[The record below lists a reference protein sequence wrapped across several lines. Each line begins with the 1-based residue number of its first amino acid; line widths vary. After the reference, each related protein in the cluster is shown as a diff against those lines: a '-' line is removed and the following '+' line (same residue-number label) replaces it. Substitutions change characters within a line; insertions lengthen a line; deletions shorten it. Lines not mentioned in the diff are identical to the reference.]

1 MRKGLAILLTAT
13 ALTGWVFA
21 QDAEDKHD
29 QAQQAPQA
37 QPANENNNNNGK
49 PLGKVTIS
57 NGPNVTPQDTSA
69 TIVWTTNKNAA
80 TFVRYGTDANN
91 LEQKYWQA
99 GGSKNH
105 VVNLSN
111 LQPGTLYYFAIMT
124 DDDKV
129 RGGGQFQTTGQNAGQ
144 PGQPASGQPEQGNST
159 QPPAAANPQAPASG
173 QQTSSGAQALAIVK
187 GPDIEFVTPN
197 AVVIDWSTDARSSS
211 VVHYGTDKNNLDQ
224 TSEAPWGSSFHRVT
238 IQNLQPNTT
247 YYFVAESSQAQ
258 GTGSGN
264 KSTVAGFQTPA
275 PGSQAQY
282 NPPVIH

>member
-13 ALTGWVFA
+13 ALTGWAFA

-29 QAQQAPQA
+29 QAQPPQT
-37 QPANENNNNNGK
+37 QPATENSSNKNGK
-49 PLGKVTIS
+49 PLDKVAIT

-69 TIVWTTNKNAA
+69 TIAWTTSKNAA

-99 GGSKNH
+99 GGSKSH
-105 VVNLSN
+105 TVNLPN

-129 RGGGQFQTTGQNAGQ
+129 RAGGQFQTTGQGAGQ
-144 PGQPASGQPEQGNST
+144 SGQAATAQPEPSSST
-159 QPPAAANPQAPASG
+159 QPPAANPQAPAPAPQASG
-173 QQTSSGAQALAIVK
+173 GGQPISIVK

-224 TSEAPWGSSFHRVT
+224 MAEAPWGSSFHRVT

-264 KSTVAGFQTPA
+264 KSTMAGFQTPT

>member
-13 ALTGWVFA
+13 ALTGWTFA

-29 QAQQAPQA
+29 QAQPAPQT
-37 QPANENNNNNGK
+37 QPANGTSKNDNGK
-49 PLGKVTIS
+49 ALAKVTIT

-69 TIVWTTNKNAA
+69 TIAWTTAKNAA

-91 LEQKYWQA
+91 LDQKYWQA
-99 GGSKNH
+99 GGSKSH
-105 VVNLSN
+105 SVNLSN

-129 RGGGQFQTTGQNAGQ
+129 RAGGQFQTTGQSAGQ
-144 PGQPASGQPEQGNST
+144 AASGQAEQGNST
-159 QPPAAANPQAPASG
+159 QPPAANPPAPASAP
-173 QQTSSGAQALAIVK
+173 QTSGGGQALSIVK

-224 TSEAPWGSSFHRVT
+224 TAEAPWGSSFHRVT

-264 KSTVAGFQTPA
+264 KSTMAGFQTPA